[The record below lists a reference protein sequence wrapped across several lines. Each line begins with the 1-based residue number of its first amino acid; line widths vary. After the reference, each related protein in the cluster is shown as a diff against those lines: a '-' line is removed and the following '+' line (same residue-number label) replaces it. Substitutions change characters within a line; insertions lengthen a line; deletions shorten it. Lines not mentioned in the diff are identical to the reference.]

1 MKGGNQVIDVEN
13 GWILL
18 AALQLV
24 FAFLAYISRKEIVIF
39 AFQFLTILGSL
50 LLFFY
55 NKSAA
60 TVNPALVQ

>member
-1 MKGGNQVIDVEN
+1 MKGGNQVNDVEN

-39 AFQFLTILGSL
+39 AFQFLTILGL